1 MKSNT
6 LYHSALSQLYAACV
20 PEGILA
26 STLSRDNYQR
36 IWSRDGVMAGVYGL
50 LVGDEKL
57 TQHLKLTI
65 QSLGKQ
71 QDPHGIIPSNIGLG
85 QSAEVS
91 YGSLA
96 GRVDASC
103 WWVIGASLLWLEGH
117 FTAAEQPLVKQQLD
131 RCLFLLE
138 CWEMNNGHLLYVP
151 PGGNWADEYVVQGH
165 TLYDN
170 CLRLWGL
177 RLVARLFK
185 EEALW
190 HKLALVESRVAD
202 TFSSGQTADRYHT
215 AAFNRLEQK
224 KLPYFFAAAGPMG
237 YDGRW
242 DMAGNAMALLLG
254 LNSQTTD
261 LCAFLTSLQSS
272 TAKNLLP
279 VFWPVIKPGDADWT
293 GLEAHYAYRFKNKPY
308 HFHNGGFWPIF
319 SGWMA
324 LGLAM
329 TGELAYAR
337 SLHATY
343 HMLLQQTEPS
353 ALFTEYYDTKN
364 GEPGG
369 VAPLSYAATGYLLHQ
384 LALSPELS
392 TLKHYWR

>member
-1 MKSNT
+1 MNNNSIYD
-6 LYHSALSQLYAACV
+6 LALSHLYAACV

-26 STLSRDNYQR
+26 STLAHDNYRR

-50 LVGDEKL
+50 LAGDVKL
-57 TQHLKLTI
+57 TEHLKLTI
-65 QSLGKQ
+65 LSLGEQ
-71 QDPHGIIPSNIGLG
+71 QDEHGIIPSNIGLG
-85 QSAEVS
+85 DSEEVS
-91 YGSLA
+91 FGSLA

-117 FTAAEQPLVKQQLD
+117 WTEAEQEQMKRKLD
-131 RCLFLLE
+131 RCLFVLE
-138 CWEMNNGHLLYVP
+138 CWEMNNGQLLYVP

-177 RLVARLFK
+177 RLVARIFK
-185 EEALW
+185 TESLW

-202 TFSSGQTADRYHT
+202 TFSSGQTTDRYHPT
-215 AAFNRLEQK
+215 AFNRLAQK
-224 KLPYFFAAAGPMG
+224 ELPYFFASAGPMG
-237 YDGRW
+237 YDDRW

-254 LNSQTTD
+254 LNTRTGI
-261 LCAFLTSLQSS
+261 LRAYLAGLQNH
-272 TAKNLLP
+272 TAKSLLP
-279 VFWPVIKPGDADWT
+279 VFWPVIGPDDADWS
-293 GLEAHYAYRFKNKPY
+293 GLEAHYAYRFKNRPY

-319 SGWMA
+319 SGWLA

-329 TGELAYAR
+329 SGELTYAR
-337 SLHATY
+337 HLQTTY
-343 HMLLQQTEPS
+343 HELLANTEPS

-392 TLKHYWR
+392 TLKHFWR